1 MSTPVTNAD
10 DSNFRR
16 MLFGFG
22 LGALGAIALVIVIA
36 YLRGVDLASKP
47 LATDPTLWPAV
58 LSYAIFQAAPLGA
71 IYMAI
76 ASISLLRSENLVT
89 AALAIFVTTAII
101 SLVGEG
107 FVAPLSPLWI
117 DASVGFWIACIAINV
132 QRKRRNER
140 SGWESYFS

>member
-1 MSTPVTNAD
+1 
-10 DSNFRR
+10 
-16 MLFGFG
+16 MLLGFG

-36 YLRGVDLASKP
+36 YLRGVDFASKP
-47 LATDPTLWPAV
+47 LATDPSLWPAI

-76 ASISLLRSENLVT
+76 ASVSLLRSENLLT
-89 AALAIFVTTAII
+89 ALAIFVTTAII

-132 QRKRRNER
+132 QRKRRSER
-140 SGWESYFS
+140 SGWESYF